1 MSVSGWPWRRR
12 TRAHGALALFLFL
25 SACAGGA
32 GLTPSAPPGPEA
44 AAPTAGPAAP
54 APAPAPTRPADA
66 ALTTEQLNT
75 ECWMRADADR
85 RLPDIDA
92 RLAYV
97 KRCVAE
103 RGPRR

>member
-1 MSVSGWPWRRR
+1 MSASGWPWRRR

-32 GLTPSAPPGPEA
+32 GLTSSAPPGPEA
-44 AAPTAGPAAP
+44 AAPAAGPAP
-54 APAPAPTRPADA
+54 ASTRPADA

-103 RGPRR
+103 RAPQR